1 MQKLNTV
8 HIVVTL
14 IFMMILVGGCTS
26 EPTDKVFE
34 DYNPNNFNNSTNIDN
49 QWLPFKPGT
58 QWVYEGYTTENN
70 EQVSHRLII
79 TVTDLIKIIDG
90 IPSVVTWDLDY
101 SADQLVEAELA
112 FFAQDDDGI
121 VWRMGE
127 YPEEYENGKFIE
139 APTWIHGID
148 DALAGIAMFANPELN
163 TPDYPQ
169 GWAPNEDWTDRGKV
183 DHVGQQ
189 LCVPFDC
196 YDNVLVI
203 AETSKSEPDA
213 FQLKYYAPGVGNI
226 SVDWR
231 GEDQS
236 QEKMELVNLVD
247 LDAETM
253 AEVRKNAQ
261 ALEAHAYKVSKVVYA
276 KTLPMEYP

>member
-1 MQKLNTV
+1 MRKSYKVL
-8 HIVVTL
+8 IVVTL
-14 IFMMILVGGCTS
+14 VMVLFISACTS
-26 EPTDKVFE
+26 KPTDQVFE
-34 DYNPNNFNNSTNIDN
+34 DYDPNNFNDSININN
-49 QWLPFKPGT
+49 QWLPLKPGS
-58 QWVYEGYTTENN
+58 QWIYEGYTTENN
-70 EQVSHRLII
+70 VQVSHRLII

-90 IPSVVTWDLDY
+90 VPSVVTWDLDY
-101 SADQLVEAELA
+101 SDDQLVEAELA
-112 FFAQDDDGI
+112 FFAQDDDGN

-127 YPEEYENGKFIE
+127 YPEEYENGKFVE

-148 DALAGIAMFANPELN
+148 DALAGIAMYANPELN

-183 DHVGQQ
+183 DQIGQQ
-189 LCVPFDC
+189 VCVALDC
-196 YDNVLVI
+196 YENVLAI

-231 GEDQS
+231 GEDQT
-236 QEKMELVNLVD
+236 QETLELVNLVH
-247 LDAETM
+247 LDAEAM

-261 ALEAHAYKVSKVVYA
+261 DLEAHAYEVSKEVYA
-276 KTLPMEYP
+276 KSLPMKNP